1 MFVQEN
7 DCEGLD
13 ALHWDP
19 VAVCSRSVYH
29 NPEGDFYRED
39 DDVMRGITISWGDL
53 PCESFDP
60 LQVELQTDRKKGCAQ
75 TEVEHRD
82 GDAANL
88 MFHESDLPPMLPPES
103 HHVEANTVYLDS
115 IKDPCWKVGNRL
127 LHFLREKAVSEIR
140 KVNKKKYTVKAKVLC
155 SGLVCEIKVRAYRTE
170 TTEMALIVHRLGGDS
185 IAFNALFRLLKQ
197 DLTSEL
203 SELRSF
209 ELEDGHRSHLDVSP
223 DLPDEVENFVDRQS
237 SAVDPT
243 EGFLTPLFDAAHNAE
258 DTQAQAE
265 AAASLASAAEDTSTV
280 KQLCSRKAQ
289 KAIVKLLQVN
299 CFEVSCQVVR
309 LIVKLAVTPGAEV
322 FFSGEGLLG
331 LLQRKVKDL
340 PVGRMLQDQLSQT
353 VEMLRGGSKR
363 VLCQ

>member
-13 ALHWDP
+13 ALHWVP
-19 VAVCSRSVYH
+19 AVDNHRSVYH

-39 DDVMRGITISWGDL
+39 DDVMRGITISWSDL
-53 PCESFDP
+53 PSEGFDP
-60 LQVELQTDRKKGCAQ
+60 LQVEQTDRKKGCAQ

-115 IKDPCWKVGNRL
+115 IKDPYWKVGNRL

-170 TTEMALIVHRLGGDS
+170 KTEMALVVHRLGGDS

-197 DLTSEL
+197 DLTSEF
-203 SELRSF
+203 LRS
-209 ELEDGHRSHLDVSP
+209 ELEDGHLDVSP

-237 SAVDPT
+237 STVDPA

-265 AAASLASAAEDTSTV
+265 AAASLAAAAEDTSTV
-280 KQLCSRKAQ
+280 KQLCSQKAQ

>member
-13 ALHWDP
+13 ALHWE
-19 VAVCSRSVYH
+19 AAANRTVYH

-39 DDVMRGITISWGDL
+39 DDVMRGITISWGDI
-53 PCESFDP
+53 PSSFDP
-60 LQVELQTDRKKGCAQ
+60 LGVELQADRKKGCAQ
-75 TEVEHRD
+75 TEVENRD
-82 GDAANL
+82 GDGANL

-127 LHFLREKAVSEIR
+127 LNFLREKAVSEIK
-140 KVNKKKYTVKAKVLC
+140 KVNRKKYTVKAKVLC

-170 TTEMALIVHRLGGDS
+170 TAEMALVVHRLGGDS

-203 SELRSF
+203 RS
-209 ELEDGHRSHLDVSP
+209 ELEDGHLDVSP
-223 DLPDEVENFVDRQS
+223 DLDEVQENFVDRQPS
-237 SAVDPT
+237 TVDPT
-243 EGFLTPLFDAAHNAE
+243 EGFLTPLIDAAHNAE

-265 AAASLASAAEDTSTV
+265 AAASLAAAAEDTGTV
-280 KQLCSRKAQ
+280 KQLCSQKAQ

-331 LLQRKVKDL
+331 LLQRKVKNL

>member
-1 MFVQEN
+1 
-7 DCEGLD
+7 
-13 ALHWDP
+13 
-19 VAVCSRSVYH
+19 
-29 NPEGDFYRED
+29 
-39 DDVMRGITISWGDL
+39 
-53 PCESFDP
+53 
-60 LQVELQTDRKKGCAQ
+60 
-75 TEVEHRD
+75 
-82 GDAANL
+82 
-88 MFHESDLPPMLPPES
+88 MLPPES

-140 KVNKKKYTVKAKVLC
+140 KVNKKKYTVKAKVFC

-170 TTEMALIVHRLGGDS
+170 TTEMALVVHRLGGDS

-237 SAVDPT
+237 STVDPA

-280 KQLCSRKAQ
+280 KQLCSQKAQ

-340 PVGRMLQDQLSQT
+340 PVEKVEKEEEDTQEVLTLESNVRTSCVSSSLESLKKDKKPAEPT
-353 VEMLRGGSKR
+353 VDEEEEELIPDESTLEELIQWAKENNCFLLPTRSAR
-363 VLCQ
+363 SCQCVFETDCLKFMNKVACTL